1 MSRSL
6 HTDPYAL
13 RAARRVV
20 APYRR
25 RPDEPR
31 VARRRARLSA
41 TLDTAAGAA
50 KCSPGGPGG
59 PPARVDVR
67 VCPPRP
73 GFFHPAG
80 VDDVTRLLAFFG
92 PPAVYGLR
100 RVELRQR
107 VGDNRCGL
115 LVAGLKVPG
124 MVVLF
129 EQPPPPWM
137 IAARLTVD
145 SLQRLQRAGAHIQM
159 TATQTR
165 IDWPAQT
172 LRDFV
177 LLDGLM
183 HEIGH
188 HMLQHNAGK
197 RVTQAMRTADHER
210 CADAFAAAC
219 RRAWTTSAA
228 PR

>member
-25 RPDEPR
+25 RADEPR
-31 VARRRARLSA
+31 VARRRARLA
-41 TLDTAAGAA
+41 TTPTAVASRTADCA
-50 KCSPGGPGG
+50 GG
-59 PPARVDVR
+59 PPARGNVR

-73 GFFHPAG
+73 GFFHPADA
-80 VDDVTRLLAFFG
+80 DDVARMLAFFG
-92 PPAVYGLR
+92 PPVSYGLR

-107 VGDNRCGL
+107 VGLDTSGL
-115 LVAGLKVPG
+115 VVATLQVPG
-124 MVVLF
+124 VVVLL
-129 EQPPPPWM
+129 EQPRPPWV
-137 IAARLTVD
+137 IAGRLTPD
-145 SLQRLQRAGAHIQM
+145 SSRRLQRAGACV
-159 TATQTR
+159 TLAASTTR

-172 LRDFV
+172 LRDYV

-188 HMLQHNAGK
+188 HMIQHGSGK
-197 RVTQAMRTADHER
+197 RSVRVMRTADHER
-210 CADAFAAAC
+210 RAHAFAAAC
-219 RRAWTTSAA
+219 RQAWTTTTV
-228 PR
+228 RR